1 MLAYKVTLINIIGRG
16 VPRSQ
21 EKQWFMKVNKKE
33 SLNKSKLQAFDEH
46 IGQSD
51 V

>member
-1 MLAYKVTLINIIGRG
+1 MSKCSEVTR
-16 VPRSQ
+16 
-21 EKQWFMKVNKKE
+21 KTDWFVKGNKKE

-46 IGQSD
+46 IGRSD

>member
-1 MLAYKVTLINIIGRG
+1 MSKCSEVTKKKN
-16 VPRSQ
+16 
-21 EKQWFMKVNKKE
+21 KTDWFVKGNKKE

>member
-1 MLAYKVTLINIIGRG
+1 MSKCSEVTRL
-16 VPRSQ
+16 VTD
-21 EKQWFMKVNKKE
+21 WFVKVNKKE

-51 V
+51 VQHINVLTAK